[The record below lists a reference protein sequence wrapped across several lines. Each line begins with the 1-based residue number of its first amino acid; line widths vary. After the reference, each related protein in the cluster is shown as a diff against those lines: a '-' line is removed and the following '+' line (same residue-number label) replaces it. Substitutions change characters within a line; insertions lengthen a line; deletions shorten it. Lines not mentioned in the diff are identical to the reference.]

1 MNLVAGF
8 CDYTK
13 SSIGSAGTLATGLL
27 KHMGLSND
35 LVLHMGLAIG
45 LFLHM
50 DLDLAFF
57 YAWALT
63 LIWASTSHLAFCYIW
78 ALNRL
83 RRRQADL
90 FSRSSP
96 VTTRHQAP
104 SQREQR
110 RKEEERR
117 T

>member
-13 SSIGSAGTLATGLL
+13 SSIGAAGTLATCLL
-27 KHMGLSND
+27 IHTVLAND
-35 LVLHMGLAIG
+35 LVLHMRLAIG
-45 LFLHM
+45 LFLQM

-63 LIWASTSHLAFCYIW
+63 LIWASTSHLACFNIW

-83 RRRQADL
+83 R
-90 FSRSSP
+90 P
-96 VTTRHQAP
+96 IN
-104 SQREQR
+104 
-110 RKEEERR
+110 
-117 T
+117 